1 MEAIWLPILK
11 FAELHTR
18 TMRLSKFFGETLRE
32 APSESDSASS
42 QMLVR
47 AGYVRQL
54 AAGLYSYLPLAH
66 KSLRKIEQILREE
79 MDAIGGQE
87 MCMPVVHPAEIWQ
100 ESGRWFEI
108 GDEMGRFQDRKG
120 RDLVLAMTHEE
131 VVTSLCKS
139 EIRSYRQLPQMVYH
153 MQTKFRDEPR
163 ARGGLIRV
171 REFVMKDSYTLD
183 KDFDGLQAQY
193 ESHYDAY
200 HRIGARLGLNLV
212 AVQSDPGMM
221 GGKVAHEFMYITPV
235 GEDSLA
241 ICEET
246 GYASNLDVANF
257 QKIPE
262 PADAQEPLTRVHTP
276 GQSTIA
282 KVAEFCGVST
292 RQTGKMVFYM
302 GEFGPDEPSRL
313 VAACVRGDMEI
324 NDLQLRY
331 AIKAQALRSAEPEE
345 IASAGCVPGYASLCD
360 IDRNKAILVVDDLIP
375 ASKNLVVGA
384 NEKNWHY
391 TGANYGRDYTADVI
405 APIALAYDGAPDP
418 IAGKPLRLVRGIE
431 VGNIFQLGTRYSSS
445 MGATYTD
452 ETGTEFPIV
461 MGSYGIGVGR
471 ALACVAEEYSDE
483 YGMDLPISVAPYQ
496 VILVS
501 LGRSGEVQEAA
512 ETLYHQML
520 EAGIEVLY
528 DDRSVS
534 PGVKFADADLR
545 GIPLRCTVSSRSLG
559 RGGAEFGRRRSKYL
573 AIVPLENATEY
584 IQKGI
589 AECFRVL
596 NQRLEDLPAWDSRP
610 ESA

>member
-1 MEAIWLPILK
+1 
-11 FAELHTR
+11 
-18 TMRLSKFFGETLRE
+18 MRLSRFFGQTLRE

-42 QMLVR
+42 QMLAR

-66 KSLRKIEQILREE
+66 RSLRKIEQILREE

-100 ESGRWFEI
+100 ESGRWYEI

-131 VVTSLCKS
+131 VVASLCKS
-139 EIRSYRQLPQMVYH
+139 ELRSYRQLPQMVYH

-183 KDFDGLQAQY
+183 TDHTGLQSQY
-193 ESHYDAY
+193 EAHYDAY

-246 GYASNLDVANF
+246 GYASNLDVASF

-262 PADAQEPLTRVHTP
+262 PADADEPLKRVHTP

-302 GEFGPDEPSRL
+302 GNFGAESPPRL

-324 NDLQLRY
+324 NELQLCY
-331 AIKAQALRSAEPEE
+331 AVKAQSLRPAETEE
-345 IASAGCVPGYASLCD
+345 ITAAGCVPGYASFCD
-360 IDRNKAILVVDDLIP
+360 IDRSNAILIADDLIP
-375 ASKNLVVGA
+375 ESKNLVVGA
-384 NEKNWHY
+384 NEKDWHY
-391 TGANYGRDYTADVI
+391 TGANYGRDFTADVI

-418 IAGKPLRLVRGIE
+418 IGGKPLRIVRGIE

-452 ETGTEFPIV
+452 ESGEEFPIV

-483 YGMDLPISVAPYQ
+483 YGLDLPISVAPYQ

-501 LGRSGEVQEAA
+501 LGRSGDVFEAA
-512 ETLYHQML
+512 ETLYHQL
-520 EAGIEVLY
+520 LDAGVEVLY
-528 DDRSVS
+528 DDRGVS

-545 GIPLRCTVSSRSLG
+545 GIPLRCTISSRSLG
-559 RGGAEFGRRRSKYL
+559 KGGVEFGRRRSKDPVIL
-573 AIVPLENATEY
+573 PLDQAVER
-584 IQKGI
+584 IQSGI
-589 AECFRVL
+589 TDCFDIL
-596 NQRLEDLPAWDSRP
+596 NQHLQHLPTWASR
-610 ESA
+610 ST

>member
-1 MEAIWLPILK
+1 
-11 FAELHTR
+11 
-18 TMRLSKFFGETLRE
+18 MRLSKFFGQTLRE

-66 KSLRKIEQILREE
+66 RSLRKIEQILREE

-100 ESGRWFEI
+100 ESGRWYEI

-120 RDLVLAMTHEE
+120 RELVLAMTHEE

-183 KDFDGLQAQY
+183 KDFEGLQTQY
-193 ESHYDAY
+193 EAHYDAY

-262 PADAQEPLTRVHTP
+262 PANAPEPLTRVHTP

-282 KVAEFCGVST
+282 KVADFCGVTT

-302 GEFGPDEPSRL
+302 GDFGAEDPPRL
-313 VAACVRGDMEI
+313 IAACVRGDMEI
-324 NDLQLRY
+324 NELQLRY
-331 AIKAQALRSAEPEE
+331 AVKAQALRPAETEE
-345 IASAGCVPGYASLCD
+345 IIAAGCVPGYASLCD
-360 IDRNKAILVVDDLIP
+360 IDRAKALLVVDDLIP
-375 ASKNLVVGA
+375 ESANLIVGA
-384 NEKNWHY
+384 NERDWHY
-391 TGANYGRDYTADVI
+391 TGANYGRDFTADVI

-418 IAGKPLRLVRGIE
+418 IDGKPLQVVRGIE

-452 ETGTEFPIV
+452 EAGEGFPIV

-471 ALACVAEEYSDE
+471 TLACVAEEYSDD

-501 LGRSGEVQEAA
+501 LGRSGDVHEAA
-512 ETLYHQML
+512 ETLYHQL
-520 EAGIEVLY
+520 LAAGIEVLY
-528 DDRSVS
+528 DDRAVS

-545 GIPLRCTVSSRSLG
+545 GIPLRCTVSSRSLK
-559 RGGAEFGRRRSKYL
+559 RGGAEFGRRRSKDL
-573 AIVPLENATEY
+573 AILPLDHAVEQ
-584 IQKGI
+584 IQAGI
-589 AECFRVL
+589 MECFNAL
-596 NQRLEDLPAWDSRP
+596 NQRLEHVPTWTSQS
-610 ESA
+610 EST

>member
-1 MEAIWLPILK
+1 
-11 FAELHTR
+11 
-18 TMRLSKFFGETLRE
+18 MRLSKFFGQTLRE

-66 KSLRKIEQILREE
+66 RSLRKIEQILREE

-100 ESGRWFEI
+100 ESGRWYEI

-120 RDLVLAMTHEE
+120 RELVLAMTHEE

-153 MQTKFRDEPR
+153 IQTKFRDEPR

-183 KDFDGLQAQY
+183 KDFEGLQSQY
-193 ESHYDAY
+193 EAHYDAY

-221 GGKVAHEFMYITPV
+221 GGKVAHEFMYISPV

-262 PADAQEPLTRVHTP
+262 PASAPEPLTRVHTP

-282 KVAEFCGVST
+282 KVADFCGVTT

-302 GEFGPDEPSRL
+302 GDFGPEDPPRL
-313 VAACVRGDMEI
+313 IAACVRGDMEI
-324 NDLQLRY
+324 NELQLRY
-331 AIKAQALRSAEPEE
+331 AVKAQALRPAEAEE
-345 IASAGCVPGYASLCD
+345 IIAAGCVPGYASMCD
-360 IDRNKAILVVDDLIP
+360 IDRTKALLVVDDLIP
-375 ASKNLVVGA
+375 ESTNLIVGA
-384 NEKNWHY
+384 NERDWHY
-391 TGANYGRDYTADVI
+391 TGANYGRDFTADVI

-418 IAGKPLRLVRGIE
+418 IDGKPLQVVRGIE

-452 ETGTEFPIV
+452 EDGEGFPIV

-471 ALACVAEEYSDE
+471 ALACVAEEYSDD

-501 LGRSGEVQEAA
+501 LGREGEVHEAA
-512 ETLYHQML
+512 ETLYQEL
-520 EAGIEVLY
+520 LAAGIEVLY
-528 DDRSVS
+528 DDRAVS
-534 PGVKFADADLR
+534 PGIKFADADLR
-545 GIPLRCTVSSRSLG
+545 GIPLRCTVSSRSLK
-559 RGGAEFGRRRSKYL
+559 RGGAEFGRRRSKDL
-573 AIVPLENATEY
+573 AILPLGDAVEQ
-584 IQKGI
+584 IQAGI
-589 AECFRVL
+589 TECFNVL
-596 NQRLEDLPAWDSRP
+596 NRRLEDLPTWASRS
-610 ESA
+610 E

>member
-1 MEAIWLPILK
+1 
-11 FAELHTR
+11 
-18 TMRLSKFFGETLRE
+18 MRLSRFFGQTLRE

-66 KSLRKIEQILREE
+66 RSLRKIEQILREE

-100 ESGRWFEI
+100 ESGRWYEI

-120 RDLVLAMTHEE
+120 RELVLAMTHEE
-131 VVTSLCKS
+131 VVASLCKS

-183 KDFDGLQAQY
+183 KDFEGLQSQY
-193 ESHYDAY
+193 EAHYDAY

-262 PADAQEPLTRVHTP
+262 PANTPEPLTRVHTP

-282 KVAEFCGVST
+282 KVANFCGVTT
-292 RQTGKMVFYM
+292 RQTGKMVFFM
-302 GEFGPDEPSRL
+302 GDFGAEDPPRL
-313 VAACVRGDMEI
+313 IAACVRGDMEI
-324 NDLQLRY
+324 NELQLRY
-331 AIKAQALRSAEPEE
+331 AVKAQALRPAEAEE
-345 IASAGCVPGYASLCD
+345 IIAAGCVPGYASMCD
-360 IDRNKAILVVDDLIP
+360 IDRTKALLVVDDLIP
-375 ASKNLVVGA
+375 ESANLIIGA
-384 NEKNWHY
+384 NEHDWHY
-391 TGANYGRDYTADVI
+391 TGANYGRDFTADII
-405 APIALAYDGAPDP
+405 APIALTYDGAPDP
-418 IAGKPLRLVRGIE
+418 IDGKPLQVVRGIE

-452 ETGTEFPIV
+452 EDGEGFPIV

-471 ALACVAEEYSDE
+471 ALACVAEEYSDD

-501 LGRSGEVQEAA
+501 LGRSGEVHEAA
-512 ETLYHQML
+512 ETLYHQL
-520 EAGIEVLY
+520 LAAGIEVLY
-528 DDRSVS
+528 DDRAVS

-545 GIPLRCTVSSRSLG
+545 GIPLRCTVSSRSLE
-559 RGGAEFGRRRSKYL
+559 RGGAEFGRRRSKDL
-573 AIVPLENATEY
+573 AILPLEHAVEQIQAGITE
-584 IQKGI
+584 
-589 AECFRVL
+589 CLNVL
-596 NQRLEDLPAWDSRP
+596 NQRLENLPTWASQS

>member
-1 MEAIWLPILK
+1 
-11 FAELHTR
+11 
-18 TMRLSKFFGETLRE
+18 MRLSQFFGETLRE
-32 APSESDSASS
+32 SPSESDSASS

-66 KSLRKIEQILREE
+66 RALRKIEQILREE
-79 MDAIGGQE
+79 MDAINGQE
-87 MCMPVVHPAEIWQ
+87 MCMPVVHPADVWQ
-100 ESGRWFEI
+100 ESGRWYEI

-153 MQTKFRDEPR
+153 IQTKFRDEPR

-183 KDFDGLQAQY
+183 KDFEGLQSQY
-193 ESHYDAY
+193 EAHYDAY

-221 GGKVAHEFMYITPV
+221 GGKVAHEFMYITPI

-246 GYASNLDVANF
+246 GYASNLDVATF

-262 PADAQEPLTRVHTP
+262 PANPQEPLTRVHTP

-282 KVAEFCGVST
+282 KVAHFCGVST

-302 GEFGPDEPSRL
+302 GNFGPDNPPRL
-313 VAACVRGDMEI
+313 IAACVRGDMEI
-324 NDLQLRY
+324 NELQLRY
-331 AIKAQALRSAEPEE
+331 AVRAQDLRPAETEE
-345 IASAGCVPGYASLCD
+345 ITAVGCVPGYASFCD
-360 IDRNKAILVVDDLIP
+360 IDRTKAILVADDLIP
-375 ASKNLVVGA
+375 ESTNLVVGA
-384 NEKNWHY
+384 NEYDWHY
-391 TGANYGRDYTADVI
+391 TGANYGRDFTADVI
-405 APIALAYDGAPDP
+405 APIARAYDGAPDP
-418 IAGKPLRLVRGIE
+418 IGGKPLKLVRGIE
-431 VGNIFQLGTRYSSS
+431 VGNIFQLGTRYSVS
-445 MGATYTD
+445 MGALYTD
-452 ETGTEFPIV
+452 ESGEDHPIV

-496 VILVS
+496 VALVS
-501 LGRSGEVQEAA
+501 LGRSGEVHEAA
-512 ETLYHQML
+512 ENLYQKL
-520 EAGIEVLY
+520 LSAGIEVLY
-528 DDRSVS
+528 DDRTVS

-559 RGGAEFGRRRSKYL
+559 RGGVEFGRRRSKNL
-573 AIVPLENATEY
+573 TIIPLDQAVKQ
-584 IQKGI
+584 IQSRI
-589 AECFRVL
+589 TECFSRL
-596 NQRLEDLPAWDSRP
+596 HQRLENLPTWASN
-610 ESA
+610 SK

>member
-1 MEAIWLPILK
+1 
-11 FAELHTR
+11 
-18 TMRLSKFFGETLRE
+18 MRLSKFFGETLRE

-66 KSLRKIEQILREE
+66 RSLRKIEQILREE
-79 MDAIGGQE
+79 MEAINGQE
-87 MCMPVVHPAEIWQ
+87 ICMPVVHPAEIWQ
-100 ESGRWFEI
+100 ESGRWYEI

-131 VVTSLCKS
+131 VVTRLCKS
-139 EIRSYRQLPQMVYH
+139 ELRSYRQLPQMIYH

-171 REFVMKDSYTLD
+171 REFVMKDSYSLD
-183 KDFDGLQAQY
+183 KDFDGLQSQY
-193 ESHYDAY
+193 EAHYDAY
-200 HRIGARLGLNLV
+200 HRIGARLGLNLI

-221 GGKVAHEFMYITPV
+221 GGKVAHEFMYVTPV

-262 PADAQEPLTRVHTP
+262 PSDVQEPLTRIHTP

-302 GEFGPDEPSRL
+302 GDFGPDAPPRL
-313 VAACVRGDMEI
+313 IATCVRGDMEI
-324 NDLQLRY
+324 NELQLRY
-331 AIKAQALRSAEPEE
+331 AVKAQALRPAEAEE
-345 IASAGCVPGYASLCD
+345 ITDAGCVPGYASLCD
-360 IDRNKAILVVDDLIP
+360 IDHTKALLVVDDLIP
-375 ASKNLVVGA
+375 VSNNLVVGA
-384 NEKNWHY
+384 NEQNWHY
-391 TGANYGRDYTADVI
+391 TGANYGRDFTADVI

-418 IAGKPLRLVRGIE
+418 IDGKPLRLVRGIE

-452 ETGTEFPIV
+452 ETGKEFPIV

-501 LGRSGEVQEAA
+501 LGRSGEVRDTA
-512 ETLYHQML
+512 ETLYDQL
-520 EAGIEVLY
+520 LAADIEVLY

-545 GIPLRCTVSSRSLG
+545 GIPLRCTVSSRSLN
-559 RGGAEFGRRRSKYL
+559 RGGIEFGRRRSKDVVIIPSDR
-573 AIVPLENATEY
+573 AVEH
-584 IQKGI
+584 IQEGI
-589 AECFRVL
+589 AECFNTL
-596 NQRLEDLPAWDSRP
+596 NQRLENLPTWASRT
-610 ESA
+610 ELG

>member
-1 MEAIWLPILK
+1 
-11 FAELHTR
+11 
-18 TMRLSKFFGETLRE
+18 MRLSQFFGETLRE
-32 APSESDSASS
+32 SPSESDSASS

-66 KSLRKIEQILREE
+66 RALRKIEQILREE
-79 MDAIGGQE
+79 MDAINGQE
-87 MCMPVVHPAEIWQ
+87 MCMPVVHPADVWQ
-100 ESGRWFEI
+100 ESGRWYEI

-153 MQTKFRDEPR
+153 IQTKFRDEPR

-183 KDFDGLQAQY
+183 KNFEGLQSQY
-193 ESHYDAY
+193 EAHYDAY
-200 HRIGARLGLNLV
+200 HRIGARLGLNLI

-221 GGKVAHEFMYITPV
+221 GGKVAHEFMYITPI

-246 GYASNLDVANF
+246 GYASNLDVATF

-262 PADAQEPLTRVHTP
+262 PASPQEPLTRVHTP

-282 KVAEFCGVST
+282 KVANFCGVST

-302 GEFGPDEPSRL
+302 GNFGPDTPPRL
-313 VAACVRGDMEI
+313 IAACVRGDMEI
-324 NDLQLRY
+324 NELQLRY
-331 AIKAQALRSAEPEE
+331 AVRAQDLRPAETEE
-345 IASAGCVPGYASLCD
+345 ITAVGCVPGYASFCD
-360 IDRNKAILVVDDLIP
+360 IDRTKAILVADDLIP
-375 ASKNLVVGA
+375 ESTNLVVGA
-384 NEKNWHY
+384 NEYDWHY
-391 TGANYGRDYTADVI
+391 TGANYGRDFTADVI
-405 APIALAYDGAPDP
+405 APIAQAYDGAPDP
-418 IAGKPLRLVRGIE
+418 IGGKPLKLVRGIE
-431 VGNIFQLGTRYSSS
+431 VGNIFQLGTRYSVS

-452 ETGTEFPIV
+452 ESGKDHPIV

-496 VILVS
+496 VALVS
-501 LGRSGEVQEAA
+501 LGRSGEVHEAA
-512 ETLYHQML
+512 ENLYQKL
-520 EAGIEVLY
+520 LSAGIEVLY
-528 DDRSVS
+528 DDRTVS

-559 RGGAEFGRRRSKYL
+559 RGGVEFGRRRSKDL
-573 AIVPLENATEY
+573 AIIPLDQAVEQ
-584 IQKGI
+584 IQSRI
-589 AECFRVL
+589 TECFNQL
-596 NQRLEDLPAWDSRP
+596 HQRLENLPTWASNSR
-610 ESA
+610 

>member
-1 MEAIWLPILK
+1 
-11 FAELHTR
+11 
-18 TMRLSKFFGETLRE
+18 MRLSKFFGQTLRE

-66 KSLRKIEQILREE
+66 RSLRKIEQILREE

-100 ESGRWFEI
+100 ESGRWYEI

-120 RDLVLAMTHEE
+120 RELVLAMTHEE
-131 VVTSLCKS
+131 VVASLCKS

-183 KDFDGLQAQY
+183 RDFEGLQSQY
-193 ESHYDAY
+193 EAHYDAY
-200 HRIGARLGLNLV
+200 HRIGARLGLDLV

-246 GYASNLDVANF
+246 DYASNLDVANF
-257 QKIPE
+257 QKNPE
-262 PADAQEPLTRVHTP
+262 PAGAPEPLTRVHTP

-282 KVAEFCGVST
+282 KVADFCGVTT

-302 GEFGPDEPSRL
+302 GDFGTEDPPRL
-313 VAACVRGDMEI
+313 IASCVRGDMEI
-324 NDLQLRY
+324 NELQLRY
-331 AIKAQALRSAEPEE
+331 AVKAQALRPAEAEE
-345 IASAGCVPGYASLCD
+345 IIAAGCVPGYASMCD
-360 IDRNKAILVVDDLIP
+360 IDRTKALLVVDDLIP
-375 ASKNLVVGA
+375 ESTNLIVGA
-384 NEKNWHY
+384 NERDWHY
-391 TGANYGRDYTADVI
+391 TGANYGRDFTADVI

-418 IAGKPLRLVRGIE
+418 IDGKPLQVVRGIE

-452 ETGTEFPIV
+452 EDGEGFPIV

-471 ALACVAEEYSDE
+471 ALACVAEEYSDD

-501 LGRSGEVQEAA
+501 LGRSGEVYEAA
-512 ETLYHQML
+512 ETLYHQL
-520 EAGIEVLY
+520 LVAGIEVLY
-528 DDRSVS
+528 DDRAVS

-545 GIPLRCTVSSRSLG
+545 GIPLRCTVSSRSLK
-559 RGGAEFGRRRSKYL
+559 RGGAEFGRRRSKDL
-573 AIVPLENATEY
+573 AILPLEQAVEQ
-584 IQKGI
+584 IQSGI
-589 AECFRVL
+589 AECFNVL
-596 NQRLEDLPAWDSRP
+596 NQRLEDLPTWASQSEP
-610 ESA
+610 A

>member
-1 MEAIWLPILK
+1 
-11 FAELHTR
+11 
-18 TMRLSKFFGETLRE
+18 MRLSRFFGQTLRE

-66 KSLRKIEQILREE
+66 RSLRKIEQILREE

-100 ESGRWFEI
+100 ESGRWYEI

-120 RDLVLAMTHEE
+120 RELVLAMTHEE
-131 VVTSLCKS
+131 VVASLCKS

-183 KDFDGLQAQY
+183 KDFEGLQSQY
-193 ESHYDAY
+193 EAHYDAY

-262 PADAQEPLTRVHTP
+262 PANTPEPLTRVHTP

-282 KVAEFCGVST
+282 KVANFCGVTT
-292 RQTGKMVFYM
+292 RQTGKMVFFW
-302 GEFGPDEPSRL
+302 GDFGAEDPPRL
-313 VAACVRGDMEI
+313 IAACVRGDMEI
-324 NDLQLRY
+324 NELQLRY
-331 AIKAQALRSAEPEE
+331 AVKAQALRPAEAEE
-345 IASAGCVPGYASLCD
+345 IIAAGCVPGYASMCD
-360 IDRNKAILVVDDLIP
+360 IDRTKALLVVDDLIP
-375 ASKNLVVGA
+375 ESANLIVGA
-384 NEKNWHY
+384 NEHDWHY
-391 TGANYGRDYTADVI
+391 TGANYGRDFTADII

-418 IAGKPLRLVRGIE
+418 IDGKPLQVVRGIE

-452 ETGTEFPIV
+452 EDGEGFPIV

-471 ALACVAEEYSDE
+471 ALACVAEEYSDD

-501 LGRSGEVQEAA
+501 LGRSGEVYEAA
-512 ETLYHQML
+512 ETLYHQL
-520 EAGIEVLY
+520 LAAGIEVLY
-528 DDRSVS
+528 DDRAVS

-545 GIPLRCTVSSRSLG
+545 GIPLRCTVSSRSLK
-559 RGGAEFGRRRSKYL
+559 RGGAEFGRRQSKDL
-573 AIVPLENATEY
+573 AILPLEHAVQQIQAGITE
-584 IQKGI
+584 
-589 AECFRVL
+589 CLNVL
-596 NQRLEDLPAWDSRP
+596 NRRLEDLPTWASQS

>member
-1 MEAIWLPILK
+1 
-11 FAELHTR
+11 
-18 TMRLSKFFGETLRE
+18 MRLSRFFGQTLRE

-66 KSLRKIEQILREE
+66 RSLRKIEQILREE

-100 ESGRWFEI
+100 ESGRWYEI

-120 RDLVLAMTHEE
+120 RELVLAMTHEE
-131 VVTSLCKS
+131 VVASLCKS

-183 KDFDGLQAQY
+183 KDFEGLQSQY
-193 ESHYDAY
+193 EAHYDAY

-262 PADAQEPLTRVHTP
+262 PANTPEPLTRVHTP

-282 KVAEFCGVST
+282 KVANFCGVTT
-292 RQTGKMVFYM
+292 RQTGKMVFFM
-302 GEFGPDEPSRL
+302 GDFGAEDPPRL
-313 VAACVRGDMEI
+313 IAACVRGDMEI
-324 NDLQLRY
+324 NELQLRY
-331 AIKAQALRSAEPEE
+331 AVKAQALRPAEAEE
-345 IASAGCVPGYASLCD
+345 IIAAGCVPGYASMCD
-360 IDRNKAILVVDDLIP
+360 IDRTKALLVVDDLIP
-375 ASKNLVVGA
+375 ESTNLIVGA
-384 NEKNWHY
+384 NERDWHY
-391 TGANYGRDYTADVI
+391 TGANYGRDFTADVI

-418 IAGKPLRLVRGIE
+418 IDGKPLQVVRGIE

-452 ETGTEFPIV
+452 EDGEGFPIV

-471 ALACVAEEYSDE
+471 ALACVAEEYSDD

-501 LGRSGEVQEAA
+501 LGRSGEVYEAA
-512 ETLYHQML
+512 ETLYHQL
-520 EAGIEVLY
+520 LAAGIEVLY
-528 DDRSVS
+528 DDRAVS

-545 GIPLRCTVSSRSLG
+545 GIPLRCTVSSRSLK
-559 RGGAEFGRRRSKYL
+559 RGGAEFGRRRSKDL
-573 AIVPLENATEY
+573 AILPLEHAVEQIQAGITE
-584 IQKGI
+584 
-589 AECFRVL
+589 CLNVL
-596 NQRLEDLPAWDSRP
+596 NQRLENLPTWTSQS

>member
-1 MEAIWLPILK
+1 
-11 FAELHTR
+11 
-18 TMRLSKFFGETLRE
+18 MRLSKFFGQTLRE
-32 APSESDSASS
+32 APSESDSVSS

-66 KSLRKIEQILREE
+66 RALRKIEQILREE

-120 RDLVLAMTHEE
+120 RELVLAMTHEE

-139 EIRSYRQLPQMVYH
+139 EIRSYRQLPQMIYH

-183 KDFDGLQAQY
+183 KDFEGLQSQY
-193 ESHYDAY
+193 EAHYDAY
-200 HRIGARLGLNLV
+200 HRIGARLGLNLI

-221 GGKVAHEFMYITPV
+221 GGKIAHEFMYITPV

-262 PADAQEPLTRVHTP
+262 PSGTQEPLTRVHTP

-282 KVAEFCGVST
+282 KVAHFCGVT
-292 RQTGKMVFYM
+292 THQTGKMVFYM
-302 GEFGPDEPSRL
+302 GNFGEDELPRL
-313 VAACVRGDMEI
+313 IAACVRGDMEI
-324 NDLQLRY
+324 NELQLRY
-331 AIKAQALRSAEPEE
+331 AVKAQALRPAEAEE
-345 IASAGCVPGYASLCD
+345 IIAVGCVPGYASMCN
-360 IDRNKAILVVDDLIP
+360 IDRTKAILVVDDLIP
-375 ASKNLVVGA
+375 ESTNLIVGA
-384 NEKNWHY
+384 NERDWHY
-391 TGANYGRDYTADVI
+391 TGANYGRDFTADVI

-418 IAGKPLRLVRGIE
+418 IGGKPLRIVRGIE

-445 MGATYTD
+445 MGAIYTD
-452 ETGTEFPIV
+452 EAGEGFPIV

-471 ALACVAEEYSDE
+471 ALACIAEEYSDD

-496 VILVS
+496 VILIS
-501 LGRSGEVQEAA
+501 LGRSGDVHEAA
-512 ETLYHQML
+512 ETLYHQL
-520 EAGIEVLY
+520 LGAGIEVLY

-545 GIPLRCTVSSRSLG
+545 GIPLRCTVSSRSLK
-559 RGGAEFGRRRSKYL
+559 RGGAEFGRRRSKDL
-573 AIVPLENATEY
+573 VILHLDHAVEQ
-584 IQKGI
+584 IQASI
-589 AECFRVL
+589 AECFHAL
-596 NQRLEDLPAWDSRP
+596 NQRLEDLPTWASQ
-610 ESA
+610 SVA

>member
-1 MEAIWLPILK
+1 
-11 FAELHTR
+11 
-18 TMRLSKFFGETLRE
+18 MRLSKFFGQTLRE

-66 KSLRKIEQILREE
+66 RSLRKIEQILREE

-100 ESGRWFEI
+100 ESGRWYEI

-120 RDLVLAMTHEE
+120 RELVLAMTHEE
-131 VVTSLCKS
+131 VVSSLCKS

-183 KDFDGLQAQY
+183 KDFEGLQSQY
-193 ESHYDAY
+193 EAHYDAY
-200 HRIGARLGLNLV
+200 HRIGARLGLDLV

-262 PADAQEPLTRVHTP
+262 PAGAPEPLTRVHTP
-276 GQSTIA
+276 GQSTIV
-282 KVAEFCGVST
+282 KVADFCGVTT

-302 GEFGPDEPSRL
+302 GDFGAEEPPRL
-313 VAACVRGDMEI
+313 IAACVRGDMEI
-324 NDLQLRY
+324 NELQLRY
-331 AIKAQALRSAEPEE
+331 AVKAQALRPAEAEE
-345 IASAGCVPGYASLCD
+345 IIAAGCVPGYASMCD
-360 IDRNKAILVVDDLIP
+360 IDRTKALLVVDDLIP
-375 ASKNLVVGA
+375 ESTNLIVGA
-384 NEKNWHY
+384 NERDWHY
-391 TGANYGRDYTADVI
+391 TGANYGRDFTADVI

-418 IAGKPLRLVRGIE
+418 IDGKPLQVVRGIE

-452 ETGTEFPIV
+452 EDGEGFPIV

-471 ALACVAEEYSDE
+471 ALACVAEEYSDD

-501 LGRSGEVQEAA
+501 LGRSGEVYEAA
-512 ETLYHQML
+512 ETLYHQL
-520 EAGIEVLY
+520 LVAGIEVLY
-528 DDRSVS
+528 DDRAVS

-545 GIPLRCTVSSRSLG
+545 GIPLRCTVSSRSLK
-559 RGGAEFGRRRSKYL
+559 RGGAEFGRRRSKDL
-573 AIVPLENATEY
+573 AILPLEQAVEQ
-584 IQKGI
+584 IQAGI
-589 AECFRVL
+589 AECFNVL
-596 NQRLEDLPAWDSRP
+596 NQRLEDLPTWASQSEP
-610 ESA
+610 A

>member
-1 MEAIWLPILK
+1 
-11 FAELHTR
+11 
-18 TMRLSKFFGETLRE
+18 MRLSKFFGETLRE

-54 AAGLYSYLPLAH
+54 AAGLYSYLPLAQR
-66 KSLRKIEQILREE
+66 SLRKIEQILREE
-79 MDAIGGQE
+79 MNSIDGQE
-87 MCMPVVHPAEIWQ
+87 ICMPVVHPAEIWQ
-100 ESGRWFEI
+100 KSGRWFEI

-131 VVTSLCKS
+131 VIAHLCTS

-153 MQTKFRDEPR
+153 LQTKFRDEPR

-171 REFVMKDSYTLD
+171 REFVMKDSYSLD
-183 KDFDGLQAQY
+183 RNEEGLQSQY
-193 ESHYDAY
+193 EAHYDAY
-200 HRIGARLGLNLV
+200 HRIGARLGLDLV

-221 GGKVAHEFMYITPV
+221 GGRVAHEFMYITPV

-246 GYASNLDVANF
+246 GYASNLDVATF

-262 PADAQEPLTRVHTP
+262 PAGEQEALTRVHTP

-282 KVAEFCGVST
+282 KVADYCGVST

-302 GEFGPDEPSRL
+302 GDFGGESPSKL
-313 VAACVRGDMEI
+313 IATCVRGDMEI
-324 NDLQLRY
+324 NELQLRY
-331 AIKAQALRSAEPEE
+331 AVQARALRPAESEE
-345 IASAGCVPGYASLCD
+345 ILAAGCVPGYASLHE
-360 IDRNKAILVVDDLIP
+360 IDPTKVIRVVDDLIP
-375 ASKNLVVGA
+375 ASTNLVVGA
-384 NEKNWHY
+384 NEKDWHY
-391 TGANYGRDYTADVI
+391 TGCNYGRDFTADVI

-418 IAGKPLRLVRGIE
+418 LGGKPLRLVRGIE
-431 VGNIFQLGTRYSSS
+431 VGNIFQLGTRYSSA

-452 ETGTEFPIV
+452 EHGNEHPLV

-501 LGRSGEVQEAA
+501 LGRDGEVKEAA
-512 ETLYHQML
+512 ETLYQEL
-520 EAGIEVLY
+520 LDSGIEVLY

-545 GIPLRCTVSSRSLG
+545 GIPLRCTVSTRSMD
-559 RGGAEFGRRRSKYL
+559 RGGIEFGRRRTKHPVIL
-573 AIVPLENATEY
+573 PLNKAVPH
-584 IQKGI
+584 IQESI
-589 AECFRVL
+589 AKCFNEL
-596 NQRLEDLPAWDSRP
+596 DLRLDQQPTWASRP
-610 ESA
+610 KS

>member
-1 MEAIWLPILK
+1 
-11 FAELHTR
+11 
-18 TMRLSKFFGETLRE
+18 MRLSKFFGQTLRE

-66 KSLRKIEQILREE
+66 RSLRKIEQILREE

-100 ESGRWFEI
+100 ESGRWYEI

-120 RDLVLAMTHEE
+120 RELVLAMTHEE

-153 MQTKFRDEPR
+153 IQTKFRDEPR

-183 KDFDGLQAQY
+183 KDFEGLQSQY
-193 ESHYDAY
+193 EAHYDAY

-221 GGKVAHEFMYITPV
+221 GGKVAHEFMYISPV

-262 PADAQEPLTRVHTP
+262 PASAPEPLTRVHTP

-282 KVAEFCGVST
+282 KVADFCGVTT

-302 GEFGPDEPSRL
+302 GDFGPEDPPRL
-313 VAACVRGDMEI
+313 IAACVRGDMEI
-324 NDLQLRY
+324 NELQLRY
-331 AIKAQALRSAEPEE
+331 AVKAQALRPAEAEE
-345 IASAGCVPGYASLCD
+345 IIAAGCVPGYASMCD
-360 IDRNKAILVVDDLIP
+360 IDRTKALLVVDDLIP
-375 ASKNLVVGA
+375 ESTNLIVGA
-384 NEKNWHY
+384 NERDWHY
-391 TGANYGRDYTADVI
+391 TGANYGRDFTADVI

-418 IAGKPLRLVRGIE
+418 IDGKPLQVVRGIE

-452 ETGTEFPIV
+452 EDGEGFPIV

-471 ALACVAEEYSDE
+471 ALACVAEEYSDD
-483 YGMDLPISVAPYQ
+483 YGMDLPISVAPYH

-501 LGRSGEVQEAA
+501 LGREGEVHEAA
-512 ETLYHQML
+512 ETLYHEL
-520 EAGIEVLY
+520 LAAGIEVLY
-528 DDRSVS
+528 DDRAVS
-534 PGVKFADADLR
+534 PGIKFADADLR
-545 GIPLRCTVSSRSLG
+545 GIPLRCTVSARSLK
-559 RGGAEFGRRRSKYL
+559 RGGAEFGRRRSKDL
-573 AIVPLENATEY
+573 AILPLEHAVKQ
-584 IQKGI
+584 IHVGI
-589 AECFRVL
+589 TECFNAL
-596 NQRLEDLPAWDSRP
+596 NQRLEDLPTWASQSQ
-610 ESA
+610 SA

>member
-1 MEAIWLPILK
+1 
-11 FAELHTR
+11 
-18 TMRLSKFFGETLRE
+18 MRLSKFFGETLRNV
-32 APSESDSASS
+32 PSESDSASS

-66 KSLRKIEQILREE
+66 RSLRKIEQILREE

-100 ESGRWFEI
+100 ESGRWYEV
-108 GDEMGRFQDRKG
+108 GDEMGRFQDRRG

-131 VVTSLCKS
+131 VVTGLCKS
-139 EIRSYRQLPQMVYH
+139 EIRSYRQLPQMIYH

-183 KDFDGLQAQY
+183 RDFDGLQSQY
-193 ESHYDAY
+193 EAHYDAY
-200 HRIGARLGLNLV
+200 HRIGARLGLRLI

-246 GYASNLDVANF
+246 GYASNLDVATF

-262 PADAQEPLTRVHTP
+262 LSGTPVPLARIHTP

-282 KVAEFCGVST
+282 QVAEFCGVST

-302 GEFGPDEPSRL
+302 GDFGEEAAPRL
-313 VAACVRGDMEI
+313 IAACVRGDMEI
-324 NDLQLRY
+324 NELQLRY
-331 AIKAQALRSAEPEE
+331 AAKAQALRPAETEE
-345 IASAGCVPGYASLCD
+345 IIAAGCVPGYASMCD
-360 IDRNKAILVVDDLIP
+360 IDHKKALLIADDLIP
-375 ASKNLVVGA
+375 ESTNLVVGA
-384 NEKNWHY
+384 NEHDWHY
-391 TGANYGRDYTADVI
+391 TGANYGRDFTADII
-405 APIALAYDGAPDP
+405 APIALAYEGAPDP
-418 IAGKPLRLVRGIE
+418 IDGKPLQIVRGIE

-445 MGATYTD
+445 MGATYND
-452 ETGTEFPIV
+452 ENGAELPIV

-496 VILVS
+496 VILLS
-501 LGRSGEVQEAA
+501 LGRSGDVYDAA
-512 ETLYHQML
+512 ETLYQEL
-520 EAGIEVLY
+520 LAAGIEVLY
-528 DDRSVS
+528 DDRPIS

-545 GIPLRCTVSSRSLG
+545 GIPLRCTISSRSLD
-559 RGGAEFGRRRSKYL
+559 RGGVEFGRRRSKDL
-573 AIVPLENATEY
+573 TIIPLEGSVRE
-584 IQKGI
+584 IQSAITKCFDELNQCLENMPTWASQSGQAAMDLNVQTGI
-589 AECFRVL
+589 AGI
-596 NQRLEDLPAWDSRP
+596 
-610 ESA
+610 

>member
-1 MEAIWLPILK
+1 
-11 FAELHTR
+11 
-18 TMRLSKFFGETLRE
+18 MRLSKFFGQTLRE

-66 KSLRKIEQILREE
+66 RSLRKIEQILREE

-100 ESGRWFEI
+100 ESGRWYEI

-120 RDLVLAMTHEE
+120 RELVLAMTHEE
-131 VVTSLCKS
+131 VVTNLCKS

-153 MQTKFRDEPR
+153 IQTKFRDEPR

-183 KDFDGLQAQY
+183 KDFEGLQSQY
-193 ESHYDAY
+193 EAHYDAY

-221 GGKVAHEFMYITPV
+221 GGKVAHEFMYISPV

-246 GYASNLDVANF
+246 GYASNLDVASF

-262 PADAQEPLTRVHTP
+262 PAGAPEPLTRVHTP

-282 KVAEFCGVST
+282 KVADFCGVTT

-302 GEFGPDEPSRL
+302 GNFGAEDPPRL
-313 VAACVRGDMEI
+313 IAACVRGDMEI
-324 NDLQLRY
+324 NELQLRY
-331 AIKAQALRSAEPEE
+331 AVKAQALRPAEAEE
-345 IASAGCVPGYASLCD
+345 IIAAGCVPGYASMCD
-360 IDRNKAILVVDDLIP
+360 IDRTKALLVVDDLIP
-375 ASKNLVVGA
+375 ESTNLIAGA
-384 NEKNWHY
+384 NERDWHY
-391 TGANYGRDYTADVI
+391 TGANYGRDFTADVI

-418 IAGKPLRLVRGIE
+418 IDGKPLQVVRGIE

-452 ETGTEFPIV
+452 EDGEGFPIV

-471 ALACVAEEYSDE
+471 ALACVAEEYSDD
-483 YGMDLPISVAPYQ
+483 YGMDLPISVAPYH

-501 LGRSGEVQEAA
+501 LGREGEVHEAA
-512 ETLYHQML
+512 ETLYHEL
-520 EAGIEVLY
+520 LAAGVEILY
-528 DDRSVS
+528 DDRAVS

-545 GIPLRCTVSSRSLG
+545 GIPLRCTVSSRSLK
-559 RGGAEFGRRRSKYL
+559 RGGAEFGRRRSKDL
-573 AIVPLENATEY
+573 AILPLKQAVEQ
-584 IQKGI
+584 IQAGI
-589 AECFRVL
+589 TECFNAL
-596 NQRLEDLPAWDSRP
+596 NQRLEDPPTWASRSG
-610 ESA
+610 SA

>member
-1 MEAIWLPILK
+1 
-11 FAELHTR
+11 
-18 TMRLSKFFGETLRE
+18 MRLSKFFGQTLRE

-66 KSLRKIEQILREE
+66 RSLRKIEQILREE

-100 ESGRWFEI
+100 ESGRWYEI

-139 EIRSYRQLPQMVYH
+139 EVRSYRQLPQMVYH

-183 KDFDGLQAQY
+183 RDFDGLQSQY
-193 ESHYDAY
+193 EAHYNAY

-246 GYASNLDVANF
+246 GYASNLDVATF
-257 QKIPE
+257 QKIPD
-262 PADAQEPLTRVHTP
+262 PAGMPEPLTRIHTP

-282 KVAEFCGVST
+282 KVAAFCGVSP

-302 GEFGPDEPSRL
+302 GDFGEGAPPRL
-313 VAACVRGDMEI
+313 IAVCVRGDMEI
-324 NDLQLRY
+324 NELQLRY
-331 AIKAQALRSAEPEE
+331 AVRAQALRPAEAEE
-345 IASAGCVPGYASLCD
+345 IMAAGCVPGYASMCD
-360 IDRNKAILVVDDLIP
+360 IDRTKTLLVADDLIP
-375 ASKNLVVGA
+375 ESANLVVGA
-384 NEKNWHY
+384 NEKDWHY
-391 TGANYGRDYTADVI
+391 TGANYGRDFTADIV

-418 IAGKPLRLVRGIE
+418 IDGKPLQIVRGIE
-431 VGNIFQLGTRYSSS
+431 VGNIFQLGTRYSAS

-452 ETGTEFPIV
+452 ENGKGFPIV

-483 YGMDLPISVAPYQ
+483 FGMDLPISVAPYQ

-501 LGRSGEVQEAA
+501 LGRTGEVHEAA
-512 ETLYHQML
+512 ETLYRQL
-520 EAGIEVLY
+520 LAAGIEVLY
-528 DDRSVS
+528 DDRAVS

-545 GIPLRCTVSSRSLG
+545 GIPLRCTVSSRSLK
-559 RGGAEFGRRRSKYL
+559 RGGAEFGRRRSKEPVIL
-573 AIVPLENATEY
+573 PLEHAVEQ
-584 IQKGI
+584 IQAGI
-589 AECFRVL
+589 AECFHAL
-596 NQRLEDLPAWDSRP
+596 NQRLAHLPTWASQS

>member
-1 MEAIWLPILK
+1 
-11 FAELHTR
+11 
-18 TMRLSKFFGETLRE
+18 MRLSKFFGQTLRE

-66 KSLRKIEQILREE
+66 RSLRKIEQILREE
-79 MDAIGGQE
+79 MDAINGQE

-100 ESGRWFEI
+100 DSGRWYEI

-131 VVTSLCKS
+131 VVTTLCKS

-183 KDFDGLQAQY
+183 KDFDGLQSQY
-193 ESHYDAY
+193 ETHYDAY

-221 GGKVAHEFMYITPV
+221 GGKTAHEFMYITPI

-246 GYASNLDVANF
+246 GYASNLDVASF
-257 QKIPE
+257 RKIPE
-262 PADAQEPLTRVHTP
+262 PSGPPQPLTRVHTP
-276 GQSTIA
+276 GQATIA
-282 KVAEFCGVST
+282 KVAEFCGVTT

-302 GEFGPDEPSRL
+302 GDFGGENPPKL
-313 VAACVRGDMEI
+313 IAACVRGDMEI
-324 NDLQLRY
+324 NELQLRY
-331 AIKAQALRSAEPEE
+331 AVKAQALRPAEAEE
-345 IASAGCVPGYASLCD
+345 IAAAGCVPGYASLRD
-360 IDRNKAILVVDDLIP
+360 IDHTKSITVVDDLIP
-375 ASKNLVVGA
+375 DSGNLVVGA
-384 NEKNWHY
+384 NEHDWHF
-391 TGANYGRDYTADVI
+391 TGANYGRDFTADIV

-418 IAGKPLRLVRGIE
+418 IDGKPLRVVRGVEI
-431 VGNIFQLGTRYSSS
+431 GNIFQLGTRYSGS

-452 ETGTEFPIV
+452 ETGVEHPIV

-471 ALACVAEEYSDE
+471 ALACVAEEYSDDC
-483 YGMDLPISVAPYQ
+483 GMDLPISVAPYH
-496 VILVS
+496 VVLVS
-501 LGRSGEVQEAA
+501 LGRSGEVKEKAEA
-512 ETLYHQML
+512 LYSEL
-520 EAGIEVLY
+520 LAVGVEVIY
-528 DDRSVS
+528 DDREVS
-534 PGVKFADADLR
+534 PGVKFADADLL
-545 GIPLRCTVSSRSLG
+545 GMPLRCTVSSRSLN
-559 RGGAEFGRRRSKYL
+559 RGGVEFGRRRSKDL
-573 AIVPLENATEY
+573 TIIPLQDAVEK
-584 IQKGI
+584 IQEEI
-589 AECFRVL
+589 TNCFDKL
-596 NQRLEDLPAWDSRP
+596 HQQLEHLPTW
-610 ESA
+610 ESESK

>member
-1 MEAIWLPILK
+1 
-11 FAELHTR
+11 
-18 TMRLSKFFGETLRE
+18 MRLSRFFGQTLRE

-66 KSLRKIEQILREE
+66 RSLRKIEQILREE

-100 ESGRWFEI
+100 ESGRWYEI

-120 RDLVLAMTHEE
+120 RELVLAMTHEE
-131 VVTSLCKS
+131 VVASLCKS

-183 KDFDGLQAQY
+183 KDFEGLQSQY
-193 ESHYDAY
+193 EAHYDAY

-262 PADAQEPLTRVHTP
+262 PANTPEPLTRVHTP

-282 KVAEFCGVST
+282 KVANFCGVTT
-292 RQTGKMVFYM
+292 RQTGKMVFFM
-302 GEFGPDEPSRL
+302 GDFGAEDPPRL
-313 VAACVRGDMEI
+313 IAACVRGDMEI
-324 NDLQLRY
+324 NELQLRY
-331 AIKAQALRSAEPEE
+331 AVKAQALRPAEAEE
-345 IASAGCVPGYASLCD
+345 IIAAGCVPGYASMCD
-360 IDRNKAILVVDDLIP
+360 IDRTKALLVVDDLIP
-375 ASKNLVVGA
+375 ESANLIVGA
-384 NEKNWHY
+384 NEHDWHY
-391 TGANYGRDYTADVI
+391 TGANYGRDFTADII

-418 IAGKPLRLVRGIE
+418 IDGKPLQVVRGIE

-452 ETGTEFPIV
+452 EDGEGFPIV

-471 ALACVAEEYSDE
+471 ALACVAEEYSDD

-501 LGRSGEVQEAA
+501 LGRSGEVYEAA
-512 ETLYHQML
+512 ETLYHQL
-520 EAGIEVLY
+520 LAAGIEVLY
-528 DDRSVS
+528 DDRAVS

-545 GIPLRCTVSSRSLG
+545 GIPLRCTVSSRSLK
-559 RGGAEFGRRRSKYL
+559 RGGAEFGRRQSKDL
-573 AIVPLENATEY
+573 AILPLEHAVQQIQAGITE
-584 IQKGI
+584 
-589 AECFRVL
+589 CLNVL
-596 NQRLEDLPAWDSRP
+596 NRRLEDLPTWASQS